1 VPDLADAINTML
13 IQLKKE
19 PFSIDTIRGWVGNG
33 AETLVKRALS
43 GSSNINPKLKS
54 TYVVE
59 ALALFLAL
67 YTKNLCNATRTYPYV
82 NETLNTLK
90 RSGYAM
96 SIVTN
101 KPIDFVDPILKALAL
116 DDIFELIL
124 GGDSLPV
131 KKPEPLPLLHT
142 CQQLGFS
149 TEEAL
154 MIGDSKNDILAANAA
169 NIESIGVTYGYN
181 YDEDITTFSPTTV
194 IDDFRT
200 LISLLI
206 HSKV

>member
-1 VPDLADAINTML
+1 MPDLADAINTML

-59 ALALFLAL
+59 ALTLFLAL

-90 RSGYAM
+90 RSGYVM

-101 KPIDFVDPILKALAL
+101 KPIDFVDPILKALGL
-116 DDIFELIL
+116 DDVFELIL